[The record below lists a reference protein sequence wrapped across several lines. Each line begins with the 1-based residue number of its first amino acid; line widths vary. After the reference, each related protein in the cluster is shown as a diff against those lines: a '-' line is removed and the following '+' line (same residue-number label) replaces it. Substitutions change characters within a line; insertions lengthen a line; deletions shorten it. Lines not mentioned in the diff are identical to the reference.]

1 MGSFSDAALTGW
13 NWWLGWIAIIGTGLG
28 LLSAIGNLVIGRE
41 LSVRQESRDLAREKA
56 LTTLSQKQRDR
67 QITPEQRIKL
77 LSVLDSAP
85 KNKVWITAPD
95 GDQEARR
102 YAAQI
107 NAVFLEAGMDS
118 DWGGMI
124 AVTYPPHAVSIF
136 SNEPSNDAQANAIK
150 RAFAQAGIECSET
163 DHNVLIDHSFISV
176 MIGSR

>member
-1 MGSFSDAALTGW
+1 MVPFSEATLTAW

-41 LSVRQESRDLAREKA
+41 LSARQEARDLTREKK
-56 LTTLSQKQRDR
+56 LTKLEEKQRDR
-67 QITPEQRIKL
+67 QITPEQRTKL
-77 LSVLDSAP
+77 LRVLNGAP

-95 GDQEARR
+95 GDQEAKR

-124 AVTYPPHAVSIF
+124 AVTYPPFGVSIF
-136 SNEPSNDAQANAIK
+136 SSESSDETQANAIK
-150 RAFAQAGIECSET
+150 KAFAGAGIDCVET
-163 DHNVLIDHSFISV
+163 EHNVLSDHSFISV
-176 MIGSR
+176 MIGPR

>member
-118 DWGGMI
+118 DW
-124 AVTYPPHAVSIF
+124 A
-136 SNEPSNDAQANAIK
+136 E
-150 RAFAQAGIECSET
+150 
-163 DHNVLIDHSFISV
+163 
-176 MIGSR
+176 